1 MRYHGDGSGNVVV
14 DIGYYPGETRFD
26 SRGDDANLL
35 MDDEK
40 GSWPRGGGGWLLIV
54 VDSKRLE
61 VNGLGFYALAFR
73 CSTTLMHN

>member
-1 MRYHGDGSGNVVV
+1 MAVEMWWSTF
-14 DIGYYPGETRFD
+14 GYYPGETRFD

-40 GSWPRGGGGWLLIV
+40 GSWRRGGLLMV
-54 VDSKRLE
+54 VDSRRLE

-73 CSTTLMHN
+73 CSTTFMHN

>member
-1 MRYHGDGSGNVVV
+1 MWVGGLGSLRYHGDGSGNVVV

-40 GSWPRGGGGWLLIV
+40 GSWRRGGVADGCGQ
-54 VDSKRLE
+54 
-61 VNGLGFYALAFR
+61 
-73 CSTTLMHN
+73 